1 VTRRRHI
8 IASEEGQSAVE
19 FALMSPFIVALLFM
33 VIEFAVAFHDYVTL
47 TDAARAGAR
56 RAIIARFNGGS
67 FADATQA
74 VKDAAGNLSQ
84 SQLSQPGAID
94 VSDPDGMTAGSL
106 VTVTVKY
113 PYAISIP
120 LLGLNLSS
128 GTLTAVA
135 KERLE

>member
-1 VTRRRHI
+1 VTRRREI
-8 IASEEGQSAVE
+8 IASEQGQSAVE

-56 RAIIARFNGGS
+56 QAIVARFNGGT

-84 SQLSQPGAID
+84 SRLSQPGAID
-94 VSDPDGMTAGSL
+94 VSDPSGMTAGSQ

-120 LLGLNLSS
+120 LIGLTLSS